1 MPIGS
6 SYRAIDFILSN
17 MTNSGIGKVAV
28 ITQYNSRSLHEHL
41 SSAKWWNFGRKQ
53 GGLFI
58 YSPYISYENS
68 SYYKETVDAI
78 YQNLDF
84 LLKSN
89 EPCDY
94 FFGE

>member
-58 YSPYISYENS
+58 YSPYI
-68 SYYKETVDAI
+68 
-78 YQNLDF
+78 
-84 LLKSN
+84 
-89 EPCDY
+89 
-94 FFGE
+94 